1 MDIKDILEYGYY
13 DDNKH
18 YVIVLD
24 TDKLKQL
31 FNADEIKLSP
41 EKEHK

>member
-13 DDNKH
+13 DENKN
-18 YVIVLD
+18 YIVVLD
-24 TDKLKQL
+24 TSKLKQL
-31 FNADEIKLSP
+31 FKADEIKLAP